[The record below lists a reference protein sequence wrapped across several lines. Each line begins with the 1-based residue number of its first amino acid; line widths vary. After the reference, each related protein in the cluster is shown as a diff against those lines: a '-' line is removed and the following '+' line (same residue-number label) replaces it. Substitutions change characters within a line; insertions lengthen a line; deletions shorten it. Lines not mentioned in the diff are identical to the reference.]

1 MLALWA
7 NGIRRFLLVVQC
19 TNAGD
24 EMELKSLKHHLTNL
38 KEAKSKTFDVE
49 SVIDEQ
55 LLSMVK
61 A

>member
-1 MLALWA
+1 M
-7 NGIRRFLLVVQC
+7 VVQC